1 MGRGRDMRRA
11 RARMRLPVLAF
22 LVGGLCLVMGLQS
35 TAYGG
40 LQDQRTRFRVEKI
53 LSDAYGSD
61 GFRLSKKGN
70 VVSIVGGRR
79 GLVYGEDEWNRRCGI
94 EWFAADCAVTS
105 KVPEQVL
112 SADFDQVSRPALEIR
127 ELWSRD
133 PCSSP
138 EFAAHLRLN
147 GTSHELP
154 PELGGVAGRFDKQFR
169 ICHTFIHIADAR
181 KDFKDHPD
189 WFAEVDGKRIGGG
202 PFNFQLCLSNPEVRE
217 RAVEKVLARMREN
230 PEAQI
235 FGISQQD
242 CNDNYCRCEN
252 CRAIDEEEGSPAGS
266 IIRFVNYV
274 AERVE
279 HEFGDKM
286 IETLAY
292 RYSKKPPKTA
302 PRKNVIVCLCADNL
316 DYSQTLAEGAH
327 PNNVA
332 FREML
337 SGWSRL
343 TDRIYL
349 WDYYVNCSWALAP
362 HPNFKVLQPNMR
374 YYVNHGVRYMF
385 AQQGKGLA
393 FHFRELRDYL
403 LAKLMWN
410 PDEDV
415 ALLTDNFI
423 KAYYGPAAPF
433 VRDAYDRMNALPH
446 RTKLGVYG
454 HAVSAWL
461 TDAFLDSADGLY
473 EKAEAAVADD
483 PVILRRVRLLHAGI
497 AMCRFVRNREKF
509 VTVWCTREP
518 ERFRPAAERFKKDV
532 ELFASVR
539 ADYGDV
545 DLIHLSP
552 FKEAYERRFRLMQDS
567 VRVPT
572 SCPDAVRFEE
582 CCLNLIR
589 ELGGSQGRWRRVKD
603 AEASEGEAL
612 SVKTDQRD
620 PVARL
625 SFREVAFD
633 EGVRYRLSV
642 RLRAECEKNA
652 EGEVVRIGVQG
663 ADGEW
668 RFSPCVLTAGDVS
681 DRYAWYDVLEWEP
694 NPDDVL
700 VVLPGAFERSPAA
713 KSLLIDQLEFV
724 RKQKGVS
731 Q

>member
-1 MGRGRDMRRA
+1 MSG
-11 RARMRLPVLAF
+11 LSSCSS
-22 LVGGLCLVMGLQS
+22 GGEQS
-35 TAYGG
+35 
-40 LQDQRTRFRVEKI
+40 QREHFQVEKI

-61 GFRLSKKGN
+61 GFRLSKVRNK
-70 VVSIVGGRR
+70 VSIVGGCR
-79 GLVYGEDEWNRRCGI
+79 GLIYGEDEWRRRCGI

-105 KVPEQVL
+105 KIPEQVL
-112 SADFDQVSRPALEIR
+112 SADFDLVSRPAVEIR

-133 PCSSP
+133 ACSNP

-169 ICHTFIHIADAR
+169 ICHTFLRIADAR
-181 KDFKDHPD
+181 KDFKDHPE

-202 PFNFQLCLSNPEVRE
+202 PFEFQLCLSNPEVRE

-230 PEAQI
+230 PAAQI

-242 CNDNYCRCEN
+242 GNDNYCRCKS

-274 AERVE
+274 AERIE
-279 HEFGDKM
+279 PEFGDKM

-316 DYSQTLAEGAH
+316 DYSQTLAEGTH

-337 SGWSRL
+337 DGWSRL

-349 WDYYVNCSWALAP
+349 WDYYINCSWGMAP
-362 HPNFKVLQPNMR
+362 LPNFKVLQPNMQ

-385 AQQGKGLA
+385 AQQSKGVSG
-393 FHFRELRDYL
+393 HFRELRDYL

-410 PDEDV
+410 PNEDV
-415 ALLTDNFI
+415 ELLTDRFI
-423 KAYYGPAAPF
+423 KAYYGPAASF

-446 RTKLGVYG
+446 KTKLGVYG
-454 HAVSAWL
+454 HAGAAWM

-473 EKAEAAVADD
+473 EKAEAAVVDD
-483 PVILRRVRLLHAGI
+483 HVILRRVRLLHTGI
-497 AMCRFVRNREKF
+497 AMCRFIRNREKF

-518 ERFRPAAERFKKDV
+518 ARFRPAAERFKKDV
-532 ELFASVR
+532 ELFASAR
-539 ADYGDV
+539 ADYGAIEM
-545 DLIHLSP
+545 IHLNP
-552 FKEAYERRFRLMQDS
+552 FKEVYERRFRLMQES
-567 VRVPT
+567 VCVPT
-572 SCPDAVRFEE
+572 NCPGTVRFEE
-582 CCLNLIR
+582 CCLNLIQ
-589 ELGGSQGRWRRVKD
+589 ELGGSQGGWRRVKD
-603 AEASEGEAL
+603 ADASEGEAL
-612 SVKTDQRD
+612 SVKTDKRD

-633 EGVRYRLSV
+633 DGTPYFLKV
-642 RLRAECEKNA
+642 RLRAKLRKA
-652 EGEVVRIGVQG
+652 SGEVLRIGIKSK
-663 ADGEW
+663 DGSW
-668 RFSPCVLTAGDVS
+668 RCPPFSLRAEDVK
-681 DRYAWYDVLEWEP
+681 DGYAWYDVLTWAP
-694 NPDDVL
+694 LADDVL
-700 VVLPGAFERSPAA
+700 YVVPGEFEDEPAA
-713 KSLLIDQLEFV
+713 EELCIDQFEFGFAE
-724 RKQKGVS
+724 KGAR
-731 Q
+731 